1 MTQAEINRAVAQATG
16 ESVCT
21 VSGLGFSIAD
31 PDLVDYD
38 PEPFDIEDHV
48 VDWDTLDAR
57 RNTPVVAT

>member
-16 ESVCT
+16 ETVCT
-21 VSGLGFSIAD
+21 ISELGFSIAD

-38 PEPFDIEDHV
+38 SEPFDIEDLI
-48 VDWDTLDAR
+48 VDWDEADCR